1 MEYLTNPFE
10 KFNSQWALVTARKD
24 DKFNS
29 MTISWGSMGT
39 IWHKS
44 IITLY
49 IRPERF
55 TFSFLEKDDYFTVSF
70 FKEEYKKKELLIMGR
85 KSGRDIDKVKECS
98 FHPIYLDNGV
108 TYKEAEE
115 TFVCKKIFMQQ
126 LDKDKIP
133 ADSLHFY
140 GEKGKAHYMIIGEI
154 IKIL

>member
-70 FKEEYKKKELLIMGR
+70 FKEEYKKKELLCW
-85 KSGRDIDKVKECS
+85 V
-98 FHPIYLDNGV
+98 PNNLD
-108 TYKEAEE
+108 
-115 TFVCKKIFMQQ
+115 
-126 LDKDKIP
+126 
-133 ADSLHFY
+133 
-140 GEKGKAHYMIIGEI
+140 
-154 IKIL
+154 